1 MPKMP
6 SEAEVREARERMAAL
21 TFRLRESEGSE
32 SIRYLTVAGMF
43 VALCW
48 VAGDEPD
55 NALAEILA
63 GKLAVSP
70 DGNKGT
76 SRRG

>member
-6 SEAEVREARERMAAL
+6 SEAEVRDARERIAVL
-21 TFRLRESEGSE
+21 SFRLRESEGSE

-48 VAGDEPD
+48 AAGDEPG

-63 GKLAVSP
+63 GKLAVIP
-70 DGNKGT
+70 DGNKES